1 MKIQIENQDR
11 HGLVYDISRIM
22 LKYHV
27 NIISME
33 VIKNITYLELPALPL
48 MKENAI
54 VADIGRLP
62 DITDIKQIA
71 IMPRN
76 KQYQQMKTVFDT
88 ISEGVIATDKSG
100 LITYINRAAAK
111 MLQLN
116 NTDSIGGNI
125 DTV

>member
-1 MKIQIENQDR
+1 
-11 HGLVYDISRIM
+11 
-22 LKYHV
+22 
-27 NIISME
+27 
-33 VIKNITYLELPALPL
+33 
-48 MKENAI
+48 
-54 VADIGRLP
+54 
-62 DITDIKQIA
+62 
-71 IMPRN
+71 MPRN

-125 DTV
+125 DTVLPFHSLLKKSLTSGQFISHHEVFIPERNVHYMVSSQPIFDETQSV